1 MRARAVD
8 VLKVANDGIVALL
21 PGVVEQK
28 LTVADHRV
36 ERGAKFVAHAGDEVG
51 LGGAGLL
58 GGGGQALKVVGR
70 REEIAELA
78 LESLLR
84 SEESRVGEE
93 CGRTGRM
100 RGWPVR

>member
-70 REEIAELA
+70 RDEIAELA

-84 SEESRVGEE
+84 SEEHTSELQSLM
-93 CGRTGRM
+93 RTSYA
-100 RGWPVR
+100 VFCL